1 MFQPIRYDE
10 TVFFLCFPLELTNR
24 QKFCTPHL
32 NLKFIIKIYFQLKLL
47 LWFLQKE
54 IALLFSFSTDDLFRS
69 SSTNRNSECFAILVN
84 HICRGW
90 KPTFTFTSNTFENET
105 EKMHF
110 QFSRIKNKHS
120 LTSSSQQQYES
131 SAFQR
136 KEIFSFFLKKKL
148 FWHVLFSFEY
158 DTVNSINNS

>member
-24 QKFCTPHL
+24 QKFSTPHL

-69 SSTNRNSECFAILVN
+69 TTTNRNSECFAILVN

-90 KPTFTFTSNTFENET
+90 KPTFTSNTFENET

-120 LTSSSQQQYES
+120 LTLSSQQQYES

-136 KEIFSFFLKKKL
+136 KEKFSFFFGKKL